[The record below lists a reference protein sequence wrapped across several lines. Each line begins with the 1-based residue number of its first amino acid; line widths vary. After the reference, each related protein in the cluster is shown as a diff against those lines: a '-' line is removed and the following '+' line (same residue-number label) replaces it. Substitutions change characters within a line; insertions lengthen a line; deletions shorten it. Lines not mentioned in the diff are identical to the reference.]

1 VTIVVHAE
9 LFVGLSDLVNAPIP
23 VSITW

>member
-1 VTIVVHAE
+1 VVHTQ